1 MAPKEKFLTFA
12 VPAYNSEAYLSHC
25 LDSLI
30 PGGDEV
36 EIIIIN
42 DGSTDGT
49 EKIARQY
56 EKKYPN
62 IVKVISQANGGH
74 GSGVNAGL
82 ENATGL
88 YFKVVDSDDWLDTS
102 SLHTLLSTIKEH
114 LLEKKLPDLY
124 ITNFVYDKVNEG
136 KFFVRRFSRHFKS
149 NCFLRW
155 SQVGKFY
162 AAQVIM
168 MHSLTYK
175 TEKLRKSGLKLPHHT
190 FYVDNIYSY
199 APLPEMQNL
208 YYLDINLYHYFIGRV
223 DQSVNIRVFTNR
235 YDQQIRVMKEMIN
248 AHSYAQIMKMEKG
261 LRRYMLHC
269 LSAIMMITI
278 FFTVAKDG
286 KERRQALSKLW
297 KYVKDRDRDLYRFL
311 RWRGMPV
318 IVNWLPWRLRG
329 IIMTAGYKI
338 LTRRIKLG

>member
-199 APLPEMQNL
+199 TFQKCRISTILTSTFITTSS
-208 YYLDINLYHYFIGRV
+208 DVWINPSI
-223 DQSVNIRVFTNR
+223 SVFSPTDMTAN
-235 YDQQIRVMKEMIN
+235 QVMKEMIN
-248 AHSYAQIMKMEKG
+248 AHS
-261 LRRYMLHC
+261 
-269 LSAIMMITI
+269 
-278 FFTVAKDG
+278 
-286 KERRQALSKLW
+286 
-297 KYVKDRDRDLYRFL
+297 
-311 RWRGMPV
+311 MP
-318 IVNWLPWRLRG
+318 
-329 IIMTAGYKI
+329 KS
-338 LTRRIKLG
+338 